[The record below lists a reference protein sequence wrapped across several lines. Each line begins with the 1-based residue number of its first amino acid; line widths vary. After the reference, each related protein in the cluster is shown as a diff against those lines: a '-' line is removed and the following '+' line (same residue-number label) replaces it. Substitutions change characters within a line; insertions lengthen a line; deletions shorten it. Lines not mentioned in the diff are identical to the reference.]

1 MKKGHFLLTC
11 TILLLCKTIFPI
23 KAGNEYLNYENVAI
37 TNIATTDQPKLKEEQ
52 KKMQNFLD
60 SVSASILILSK
71 NEYFKNVLYQ
81 EIVKRFDGENNVL
94 IRDIYY
100 KCKADGLDILPD
112 MSYCLRLNGIEA
124 IRADRELSKALNG
137 YKTNNGVI
145 LYPHI
150 YIPALND
157 EEKFNEIKKNGNVYI
172 VSDRIIEDEKSTF
185 KGRFIKEDLTISQT
199 AFEIN
204 EQFAI
209 NNEVWVVAFNER
221 VDETGKNADRFNK
234 TSLKGEDFL
243 SIQST
248 LGRDLKILEITCPD
262 LNALEGWTRGGPE
275 LYLKVFC
282 CLQGEFVSG
291 YFTGKR
297 SQFQF
302 PSWFYANK
310 LLRYWDYIVHG
321 ENLYFFW
328 YEGDGLYDSKNTYVF
343 NFGCNGNISSYT
355 VQTNYQ
361 DEYAGGRVVNKNEN
375 LVFQTD
381 LDLVRWKLL
390 W

>member
-1 MKKGHFLLTC
+1 MKKSCLFLTWAI
-11 TILLLCKTIFPI
+11 ILMSEIIFPI
-23 KAGNEYLNYENVAI
+23 KAINERMNDENVAI
-37 TNIATTDQPKLKEEQ
+37 NYIATTYQSKLKEEQ
-52 KKMQNFLD
+52 YKMQKFLD
-60 SVSASILILSK
+60 TVSASILILSK
-71 NEYFKNVLYQ
+71 NEYFRKILHQEVL
-81 EIVKRFDGENNVL
+81 KRFDGENNVL

-100 KCKADGLDILPD
+100 KCKADGFDILPE
-112 MSYCLRLNGIEA
+112 MSYCLRLSGMEA
-124 IRADRELSKALNG
+124 SLADRELIKAING

-150 YIPALND
+150 YIPALDD
-157 EEKFNEIKKNGNVYI
+157 EEKFNDITKKGIVYI
-172 VSDRIIEDEKSTF
+172 VTDSIVEDEKNTLHGKF
-185 KGRFIKEDLTISQT
+185 FKEDLRISQT
-199 AFEIN
+199 EFEIN

-209 NNEVWVVAFNER
+209 NHEVWVVAFNER
-221 VDETGKNADRFNK
+221 VDETGKNSNRDNK
-234 TSLKGEDFL
+234 TLVKGEDI
-243 SIQST
+243 SNIQST
-248 LGRDLKILEITCPD
+248 LGRDLKVLEITCPD
-262 LNALEGWTRGGPE
+262 LDALEGWTRGGPE
-275 LYLKVFC
+275 LYLRVFC

-297 SQFQF
+297 SQFQY

-310 LLRYWDYIVHG
+310 LLRYWDYIIHG

-343 NFGCNGNISSYT
+343 NFGCNGIISSYT
-355 VQTNYQ
+355 VKTNYQ

-375 LVFQTD
+375 LIFQTD